1 MKTVTAWS
9 SPDYRKVWGAGA
21 VAGLG
26 AEIGDLALP
35 VLALV
40 TLGASAQEMSWVRA
54 AMYLPYLLL
63 TLWLGVVVDRYR
75 RRRMM
80 IGAELVSA
88 LLLVSMAA
96 LALTGLLGIPMLV
109 VFTFLI
115 GSLAV
120 LHSLADFSFLPHVV
134 TAEQLPDAN
143 ARVTATESAI
153 DIGGSGLGGALV
165 QAVTAPV
172 ALLINGIASV
182 TSALLLW
189 RVRTDEPAPDRQE
202 ANAVTQ
208 AGQGLAAL
216 WRNRSVR
223 GLAVEATTWNLGN
236 EVFMLAVTVAIL
248 TSRPDGPLALGLV
261 LMAGGVG
268 AFIGAAFSARLTARF
283 GYGPSLIGALIVGNT
298 APLLG
303 MLAARDTT
311 LASLAVLAA
320 AFLASGLGV
329 GVANSQAVTVRQLA
343 VDEVIR
349 GRVNAAYRLLSWG
362 ALPVGALA
370 AGLTVELAGLWLA
383 GVIGAAVMALSSLA
397 VILSPVRRMRDLVDS
412 RTA

>member
-1 MKTVTAWS
+1 
-9 SPDYRKVWGAGA
+9 
-21 VAGLG
+21 
-26 AEIGDLALP
+26 
-35 VLALV
+35 
-40 TLGASAQEMSWVRA
+40 
-54 AMYLPYLLL
+54 MYLPYLLL

-80 IGAELVSA
+80 IGAELISA

-189 RVRTDEPAPDRQE
+189 RVRTNEPAPERQE

-236 EVFMLAVTVAIL
+236 EVFMLALTVAIL

-283 GYGPSLIGALIVGNT
+283 GYGPSLIGALIVGST

-343 VDEVIR
+343 VDEAIR